1 MASIALSDIT
11 SALATLFEDQ
21 LVAQWNRAVVLT
33 KLLPVVQGSAQNIN
47 WDIKG
52 TDGSVAHGSS
62 MIAEGAT
69 VSTFSDDALTKAT
82 LSFTNYYDA
91 FGISGLAMNAAAA
104 TGNPAGLADLFG
116 EKFMDSVTRLAKN
129 LNQEWYTG
137 TGASNHIAGLVDPT
151 NGALKASGTYAGV
164 AKGSVTLFQGN
175 ELANGGSPRPL
186 SFQIMRDTIRSVYVA
201 SGTTPD
207 LIVCDPIQFARYGML
222 FGEQRRY
229 MAEMTTAGGTYKLDG
244 GFKALEFDGIPVVQD
259 KDASAGQMLFLN
271 TNHVRIQQLPD
282 MLADANQPGAIGKAA
297 KLKLTGTP
305 ETQLGAG
312 NTSLTARLLPLAIV
326 GDNYTFQLVIYPQLQ
341 VRRPNSCAM
350 LVDLVSA

>member
-1 MASIALSDIT
+1 MAAIALSDIT

-47 WDIKG
+47 WDVKA
-52 TDGSVAHGSS
+52 TDGSVAHTSS

-91 FGISGLAMNAAAA
+91 FGISGLALNAAAA

-151 NGALKASGTYAGV
+151 NGALKASGTYAGIN
-164 AKGSVTLFQGN
+164 KGSVTLFQGN
-175 ELANGGSPRPL
+175 ELTNGGSPRPV

-229 MAEMTTAGGTYKLDG
+229 MAEMTTAGGSYKLDG

-259 KDASAGQMLFLN
+259 KDANSGQMLFLN
-271 TNHVRIQQLPD
+271 TNHVRIQQMPD
-282 MLADANQPGAIGKAA
+282 MLADANQPGSIGKAA

-312 NTSLTARLLPLAIV
+312 TTSLSARLLPLAIV

-350 LVDLVSA
+350 LGDLVSA

>member
-33 KLLPVVQGSAQNIN
+33 KLLPVVQGTSQNIN
-47 WDIKG
+47 WDVKA
-52 TDGSVAHGSS
+52 TDGSVAHTSS

-69 VSTFSDDALTKAT
+69 VSTFSDDALNKAT

-91 FGISGLAMNAAAA
+91 FGISGLALNAARA

-116 EKFMDSVTRLAKN
+116 EKLMDCVTRLAKN
-129 LNQEWYTG
+129 LNQEWYLG
-137 TGASNHIAGLVDPT
+137 TGASNHIAGLVDAT
-151 NGALKASGTYAGV
+151 NGALKASGTYAGIN
-164 AKGSVTLFQGN
+164 KGSVTLFQGN
-175 ELANGGSPRPL
+175 ELTNGGSARPL
-186 SFQIMRDTIRSVYVA
+186 SFQIMRDTIRTIYVA
-201 SGTTPD
+201 SGEVPD

-229 MAEMTTAGGTYKLDG
+229 MADMTTAGGNFKLDG

-259 KDASAGQMLFLN
+259 KDANAGQVLFLN

-282 MLADANQPGAIGKAA
+282 YLADANQPGAIGKAA
-297 KLKLTGTP
+297 SMKLSGTA
-305 ETQLGAG
+305 ESQFGGGT
-312 NTSLTARLLPLAIV
+312 TSLSARLLPLAV
-326 GDNYTFQLVIYPQLQ
+326 TGDNYTFELIIYPQLQ
-341 VRRPNSCAM
+341 VRRPNACAM
-350 LVDLVSA
+350 LGDLVSA